1 MWWVILFL
9 CLCGC
14 RTEYVPVE
22 SVRYDSLFSQQ
33 IVKDSVYMRDSVY
46 VKDSGDTIFEYK
58 YKYLY
63 VYKDRVD
70 TLYIER
76 VSEKEIPYPVER
88 PLTWWEKVKMDFG
101 GWVMLAAS
109 AAILYVLMRWI
120 VKRTRKE

>member
-22 SVRYDSLFSQQ
+22 SVRYDSLFFHQ

-76 VSEKEIPYPVER
+76 VREKEIPYPVER
-88 PLTWWEKVKMDFG
+88 PLTWWGKVKMDFG